1 VFFMK
6 SMASSRLLIIGF
18 VWPEPNSS
26 AAGSRMM
33 QLIHL
38 FLSKGYSI
46 TYASP
51 AKSTPFTED
60 LTRLGV
66 SLKHIQANDSTVDQF
81 LSELNPTYVLF
92 DRFMMEE
99 QFGWRVAE
107 VIPHAMRIL
116 DTEDL
121 HFFRRA
127 RQQAYQSKQE
137 FKSSF
142 LYTNEA
148 KREIASIYRCDLSL
162 IISQAEVRLLT
173 KQFKLDKRLLFYLPF
188 LIDEKKQS
196 TLELPDFDQRQDFVS
211 IGNFLHPPNY
221 DQVLYLKQ
229 DIWPLIRQQLPT
241 AKLHVYGAYTS
252 QKVEQL
258 HNPAQG
264 FLVHGRAA
272 HAIEAIKQ
280 HRILVAPLRFGAG
293 LKGKF
298 IDCMRSGT
306 PAVTTTIGAEGLCG
320 DLPWCGEIANDPE
333 LFAQQAVK
341 LYQNPKRWYKTQ
353 SNGFQLLENRFKLR
367 RFKPQLFKRLTKIEN
382 ELNYHRQ
389 SNFVGQ
395 MLMHHSLQSTKYM
408 SRWIELKSQQ

>member
-1 VFFMK
+1 MPQK
-6 SMASSRLLIIGF
+6 QLLIIGY

-33 QLIHL
+33 QLISL
-38 FLSKGYSI
+38 FLSKGFKI

-51 AKSTPFTED
+51 AKTTDYTED
-60 LTRLGV
+60 LTKLGV
-66 SLKHIQANDSTVDQF
+66 EIANIKANDSSVDQF
-81 LSELNPTYVLF
+81 LEALHPTHVLF

-107 VIPHAMRIL
+107 VVPEAIRIL

-127 RQQAYQSKQE
+127 RQQAYKSKQS
-137 FKSSF
+137 FKTNF
-142 LYTNEA
+142 LFTAEA

-162 IISQAEVRLLT
+162 IISQAELNLLKT
-173 KQFKLDKRLLFYLPF
+173 QFKIDKRLLLYLPF
-188 LIDEKKQS
+188 LVDYKRLKERD
-196 TLELPDFDQRQDFVS
+196 LPLFQERQDFIS

-221 DQVLYLKQ
+221 DQVLYLKE
-229 DIWPLIRQQLPT
+229 DIWPLIKAELPE

-258 HNPAQG
+258 HQASEG
-264 FLVHGRAA
+264 FLIHGRAE
-272 HAIEAIKQ
+272 HAINTVKHAKV
-280 HRILVAPLRFGAG
+280 LLAPLRFGAG

-298 IDCMRSGT
+298 IDSMRAGT

-320 DLPWCGEIANDPE
+320 DLPWCGEIANE
-333 LFAQQAVK
+333 AKSFAEQAVK
-341 LYQNPKRWYKTQ
+341 LYQNEKRWHKTQ
-353 SNGFQLLENRFKLR
+353 SNGFKLLEERFRLQK
-367 RFKPQLFKRLTKIEN
+367 FKPTVFKRLQKIEA
-382 ELNYHRQ
+382 ELHQHRQ
-389 SNFVGQ
+389 NNFVGQ

-408 SRWIELKSQQ
+408 SRWIELKSQT

>member
-1 VFFMK
+1 MPQK
-6 SMASSRLLIIGF
+6 QLLIIGY

-33 QLIHL
+33 QLISL
-38 FLSKGYSI
+38 FLSKGFKI

-51 AKSTPFTED
+51 AKTTDYTED
-60 LTRLGV
+60 LTKLGV
-66 SLKHIQANDSTVDQF
+66 EIANIKANDSSVDQF
-81 LSELNPTYVLF
+81 LKALQPTHVLF

-107 VIPHAMRIL
+107 VVPEAIRIL

-127 RQQAYQSKQE
+127 RQQAYKSKQS
-137 FKSSF
+137 FKTNF
-142 LYTNEA
+142 LFTAEA

-162 IISQAEVRLLT
+162 IISQAELNLLKT
-173 KQFKLDKRLLFYLPF
+173 QFKIDKRLLLYLPF
-188 LIDEKKQS
+188 LVDYKRLKERD
-196 TLELPDFDQRQDFVS
+196 LPLFQERQDFIS

-221 DQVLYLKQ
+221 DQVLYLKE
-229 DIWPLIRQQLPT
+229 DIWPLIKAELPE

-258 HNPAQG
+258 HQASEG
-264 FLVHGRAA
+264 FLIHGRAE
-272 HAIEAIKQ
+272 HAINTVKHAKV
-280 HRILVAPLRFGAG
+280 LLAPLRFGAG

-298 IDCMRSGT
+298 IDSMRAGT

-320 DLPWCGEIANDPE
+320 DLPWCGEIANE
-333 LFAQQAVK
+333 AKSFTEQAVK
-341 LYQNPKRWYKTQ
+341 LYQNEKRWHKTQ
-353 SNGFQLLENRFKLR
+353 SNGFKLLEERFRLQK
-367 RFKPQLFKRLTKIEN
+367 FKPTVFKRLQKIEA
-382 ELNYHRQ
+382 ELHQHRQ
-389 SNFVGQ
+389 NNFVGQ

-408 SRWIELKSQQ
+408 SRWIELKSQT

>member
-1 VFFMK
+1 MLQK
-6 SMASSRLLIIGF
+6 QLLIIGY

-33 QLIHL
+33 QLINL
-38 FLSKGYSI
+38 FLSKNFKI

-51 AKSTPFTED
+51 AKTTDYTED
-60 LTRLGV
+60 LTKLGV
-66 SLKHIQANDSTVDQF
+66 DVANIQANDSSVDQF
-81 LSELNPTYVLF
+81 LEALQPTHVLF

-107 VIPHAMRIL
+107 VIPEAIRIL

-127 RQQAYQSKQE
+127 RQQAYKSKQS
-137 FKSSF
+137 FKTSF
-142 LYTNEA
+142 LFTAEA

-162 IISQAEVRLLT
+162 IISQAELNLLKT
-173 KQFKLDKRLLFYLPF
+173 QFKIDKRLLLYLPF
-188 LIDEKKQS
+188 LVDYKRLKERD
-196 TLELPDFDQRQDFVS
+196 LPLFQDRKDFVS

-221 DQVLYLKQ
+221 DQVLYLKE
-229 DIWPLIRQQLPT
+229 DIWPLIKAELPQ

-258 HNPAQG
+258 HQASEG
-264 FLVHGRAA
+264 FLIHGRAK
-272 HAIEAIKQ
+272 HAINTIK
-280 HRILVAPLRFGAG
+280 HAKVLLAPLRFGAG

-298 IDCMRSGT
+298 IDSMRAGT

-320 DLPWCGEIANDPE
+320 DLPWCGEIANE
-333 LFAQQAVK
+333 AKGFAEQAVK
-341 LYQNPKRWYKTQ
+341 LYQNEKRWHKTQ
-353 SNGFQLLENRFKLR
+353 FNGFKLLEERFRLQK
-367 RFKPQLFKRLTKIEN
+367 FKPTVFKRLQKIEI
-382 ELNYHRQ
+382 ELHKHRQ
-389 SNFVGQ
+389 ANFVGQ

-408 SRWIELKSQQ
+408 SRWIELKSQT

>member
-1 VFFMK
+1 MPQK
-6 SMASSRLLIIGF
+6 QLLIIGY

-33 QLIHL
+33 QLISL
-38 FLSKGYSI
+38 FLSKGFKI

-51 AKSTPFTED
+51 AKTTDYTED
-60 LTRLGV
+60 LTKLGV
-66 SLKHIQANDSTVDQF
+66 EIANIKANDSSLDQF
-81 LSELNPTYVLF
+81 LEALQPTHVLF

-107 VIPHAMRIL
+107 VVPEAIRIL

-127 RQQAYQSKQE
+127 RQQAYKSKQS
-137 FKSSF
+137 FKTNF
-142 LYTNEA
+142 LFTAEA

-162 IISQAEVRLLT
+162 IISQAELNLLKT
-173 KQFKLDKRLLFYLPF
+173 QFKIDKRLLLYLPF
-188 LIDEKKQS
+188 LVDYKRLKERD
-196 TLELPDFDQRQDFVS
+196 LPLFQERQDFIS

-221 DQVLYLKQ
+221 DQVLYLKE
-229 DIWPLIRQQLPT
+229 DIWPLIKAELPE

-258 HNPAQG
+258 HQASEG
-264 FLVHGRAA
+264 FLIHGRAE
-272 HAIEAIKQ
+272 HAINTVKHAKV
-280 HRILVAPLRFGAG
+280 LLAPLRFGAG

-298 IDCMRSGT
+298 IDSMRAGT

-320 DLPWCGEIANDPE
+320 DFPWCGEIANE
-333 LFAQQAVK
+333 AKSFAEQAVK
-341 LYQNPKRWYKTQ
+341 LYQNEKRWHKTQ
-353 SNGFQLLENRFKLR
+353 SNGFKLLEERFRLQK
-367 RFKPQLFKRLTKIEN
+367 FKPTVFKRLQKIEV
-382 ELNYHRQ
+382 ELHKHRQ
-389 SNFVGQ
+389 NNFVGQ

-408 SRWIELKSQQ
+408 SRWIELKSQT